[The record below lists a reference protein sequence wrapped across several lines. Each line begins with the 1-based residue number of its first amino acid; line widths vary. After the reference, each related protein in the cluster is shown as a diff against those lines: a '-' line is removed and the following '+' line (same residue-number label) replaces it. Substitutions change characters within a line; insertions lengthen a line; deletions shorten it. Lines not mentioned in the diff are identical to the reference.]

1 MMQMTKSAN
10 FRRNQ
15 RKFPSIYDLRRG
27 AMTRLPRFAFEYGD
41 GGAGNDAG
49 IAANW
54 AALDAISFI
63 PRYGVVEKP
72 TPLDCNIFGRAY
84 SAPFGVAP
92 MGSPIIVWPGA
103 DKLLATAAQRAR
115 VPYILG
121 IVAGATIEEIVQ
133 IAPDVTW
140 LQMYRFARDN
150 HAVGL
155 QLLDRAK
162 QAGVHALV
170 LTLDTPIR
178 TVRPREI
185 KVGLAGT
192 EPFRPDWRM
201 VLGMVTCPGWG
212 WAMRRNNMPKFAN
225 LQPYAGPGANLNR
238 TIEFAREQMAGTFSW
253 EEIKRY
259 RDWWKRP
266 LVLKGILHP
275 NDAEKA
281 ISIGVDGLIVS
292 NHGGRQVDA
301 LATAI
306 NCLPAIVR
314 TAKGRLAVFYD
325 SGIRSGSD
333 VARALALGADAV
345 FAGKAFL
352 WGLGALGAHGPD
364 HVLDLLYEELQTTL
378 GQIGVRALSEVRA
391 AEISKVR

>member
-10 FRRNQ
+10 FRRDK

-27 AMTRLPRFAFEYGD
+27 AMKRLPRFAFEYGD

-72 TPLDCNIFGRAY
+72 TSLDCNIFGRAY

-103 DKLLATAAQRAR
+103 DKLLAAAAQRAR

-155 QLLDRAK
+155 QLLDRAA

-185 KVGLAGT
+185 RVGLAGT
-192 EPFRPDWRM
+192 ESFSPDWRM
-201 VLGMVTCPGWG
+201 VLGMVKCPAWG

-275 NDAEKA
+275 DDAEKA
-281 ISIGVDGLIVS
+281 ISIGIDGLIVS

-314 TAKGRLAVFYD
+314 TANGRLAVFYD

-352 WGLGALGAHGPD
+352 WGLGALGARGPD
-364 HVLDLLYEELQTTL
+364 HVLDLLYEELQATL